1 MSAVA
6 KRIIIIVSILVGVLG
21 IVGGSVAVMMSKPSA
36 VVARSDRL
44 DTPTIRGVEKEGDD
58 YVLSFT
64 YIPDATGYMVCEYNP
79 DTNERHTQ
87 TYKGDD
93 VIYAGEYV
101 KVRITDFLFNTY
113 TEADYRDYTFTA
125 TAKYS
130 DQVFNSKESAAYVY
144 KNQLK
149 LQTPTIKTIDPHATS
164 MKWDSIEFATS
175 YNIYLQDE
183 DDSNN
188 NVYIN
193 TVETYVPYS
202 TIKQTFGQQ
211 ENYSLYVIAKN
222 LNVNLQGYVLDSEK
236 SDIGFYLPAGKLGDV
251 ALSYDKNTKSLSWDS
266 VVGATNYFVYLSTY
280 GTSAFASSTEN
291 PAMFNH
297 TNGKITFD
305 LSDVEYANYLGKVI
319 AYVEATTSNAYVESS
334 TSNQISYINQRKLA
348 GPTDISIAS
357 DDSYMQISWKP
368 SEDDAPYTTGYT
380 VWAYKYTAAQ
390 AENNEILAAPQNY
403 DVARSAGFDT
413 STTSVS
419 IQLDI
424 NLTGFYG
431 IAIVAKAPAGS
442 QYSNSDVVY
451 YENADGL
458 NFYDANKVLPA
469 PNGIVAAE
477 NEDGTIWVS
486 WNIVENARRY
496 LVKLE
501 SADGNG
507 TAEKIYAVTDTRE
520 EINRVNTRIPP
531 YLLDASDLIPGKYKI
546 SVRTESGVFLTSNQ
560 EYNTSVSYPE
570 GQDYVAYRTPF
581 DMSGVGLMFIPLTK
595 TLTWQEISGA
605 VSYDVYA
612 QTGAEDPIF
621 VGISNNTSFNMTA
634 FFEDYHNDTG
644 LYNIYIVAK
653 GAENAYRTPTKSST
667 VQYDFL
673 QKYQP
678 PTNLSVTDLGVNGRN
693 LEWQASVNAQT
704 STTYTIIVNDIVASS
719 NATGTSFDITNYL
732 SLGPNTVQ
740 IKANGDELRLDS
752 LFASVAF
759 DYYYTLTA
767 ISGNVN
773 VIASAQEYNYPIVSL
788 EFAQVKNALGYYV
801 TINGTHTSLYS
812 DVVVSGGFVTIT
824 LSAQDVSYLDAFAD
838 NEIVVTPHNQ
848 DEGGIGNEYILLPT
862 TNIGKAVTF
871 TNTYCLPAL
880 SAVEL
885 LTSTL
890 NTNIIS
896 KIANQTINIQ
906 FTPLNLVSA
915 NAEFTNVVPVQTYK
929 VNLYSSTLTLLA
941 SLNVDITTTER
952 ELDGSVIVN
961 IFDAF
966 VKENLTSLYAGDIYI
981 AVAACVDTPNEVLGL
996 MCACEDFI
1004 QINLGIG
1011 DFSNIQYAETRDGMI
1026 LSWDSVENATSYD
1039 VSVAGE
1045 TVPGI
1050 IAQDGDVQSF
1060 DLQTILYDKTT
1071 GAYNVT
1077 ITARYG
1083 AQTEVAVHEIT
1094 VVKKLFMHNVELIDN
1109 NTNLTIAQDA
1119 LPSTLY
1125 DGGLGAYVTA
1135 THLVLLF
1142 DNAEAAELL
1151 ATSASVLGDYTYKI
1165 VDLTGLTAVNNIY
1178 TISISEFN
1186 AVQTCYVYAFN
1197 NNNLASVSDYV
1208 VLDVGGAVQYSDPI
1222 LSLSTDEEDIVA
1234 EWRVEYLDNNGIS
1247 TPATYVLD
1255 ILNNDD
1261 SLVNNALLSN
1271 ISVLAY
1277 DNENTQ
1283 VNNGATI
1290 VVANGKLSLTIT
1302 DNSIRTIVLQIADMV
1317 AGNYL
1322 FKLQAVTQSRTYANS
1337 SNIVQAEIILA
1348 KVLQKPT
1355 TRFVPYDFDVT
1366 PNAYHDEY
1374 DTQDMQNVD
1383 IDIYAGHPF
1392 RIYVTN
1398 NTIDNQTLTS
1408 VALKVQ
1414 KNGVV
1419 EPVVENKT
1427 YLLKSNAYGYF
1438 IELDK
1443 LAMGIY
1449 TTGNYSLY
1457 LKYPTPN
1464 AIYYADSEY
1473 SLVRTL
1479 EITACEQDLSVSNV
1493 NFADGVTIGAD
1504 TGFEITWQNNALYP
1518 LDSVVSMRVYDF
1530 VGYTLGGTNT
1540 PIDTIYTNDT
1550 IANATTSVQYI
1561 IADNNKYV
1569 VEFEIQTSITSAD
1582 EITYGLTSYTNNVY
1596 NFVFLVNN
1604 NTKSFSYDSTND
1616 LLTITLDN
1624 KIALDSPVSITLNGL
1639 EFAITSCTLNTI
1651 SFANG
1656 ASVINVVQPSLGN
1669 DNTQVPPVDRL
1680 VNVVIYKNNQVVYD
1694 DAIQQFPVFVPQY
1707 AQGVQLINDTQL
1719 YWDSVQYIEG
1729 YVVHIS
1735 DGTNSYSYNASSNVV
1750 SMFDLVD
1757 IHGGVYDV
1765 YVETSPLAINNVFVV
1780 NGTQSPVSIEYLE
1793 PYNTVSNVTYQ
1804 ESLAGQAYDLT
1815 ANDADLQYNK
1825 TLSFTIDTTGTKSP
1839 VNPQDYA
1846 MFNIVFDGPQ
1856 YIVISAVSS
1865 VVYNQMVL
1873 SDQDVSSVV
1882 VFAVSGAQY
1891 SIDLTDILNNSMVGA
1906 YAVSVVL
1913 NHADIVAQD
1922 ANYKYRLYSKPSTR
1936 NLTNHKV
1943 MSIPT
1948 ANIWDYITI
1957 TPDNI
1962 VVVDDDAQNGTGMAK
1977 ATTSQADAL
1986 IVRIDTFNH
1995 KAFVLNQ
2002 AFDYATKLGL
2012 SLWVG
2017 DNSLGNVSINNTEG
2031 AAGSTSLIIDGTS
2044 YKAIVTLYLDENT
2057 DELGNYDYYYVP
2069 TLADLGAGADQV
2081 FTIDQNAHT
2090 ISREYTLNTYYAL
2103 ATPTFTINSTEPDY
2117 ANGVCDTNQN
2127 TITITNANPN
2137 SNTTYLVNIYENS
2150 LVGGYNSPLN
2160 FNRLNNSAHNVVID
2174 NAGVTGV
2181 IDINDVLSNMDLS
2194 YGKYWVSLVRL
2205 SDTYINNPRGDL
2217 YALSSFQ
2224 SEPIMFD
2231 YHYVLGNINDIEYSD
2246 EGQYTLSW
2254 TLLDVQDVT
2263 PVKYYVTMQDIQ
2275 GNNFTYWCVVA
2286 YDQGDYAITSS
2297 SSENELFSINGN
2309 KLIFYVDNYVRN
2321 TERGGTYYL
2330 VGNYSY
2336 FVVAT
2341 DDLGEV
2347 VNAGRPSPSTPSASN
2362 VISSAQAT
2370 GSFVY
2375 RTIYPL
2381 QYISATLN
2389 GNTLSWSAVDQ
2400 SGLELNTITHSWQY
2414 RLGNGN
2420 YVTLGNV
2427 EEEIT
2432 DGNITCST
2440 QILLD
2445 YTTRQQ
2451 YGDEIYI
2458 RLLINNETNFIRDT
2472 NGFNVNASDQPQLP
2486 GFASFVLDTNKA
2498 DGTVKYVFDNTV
2510 INNSTSG
2517 VAYYFDDL
2525 NNSVFEL
2532 GLDFEL
2538 TYNNQTITLPNK
2550 NGDIDLTAYY
2560 EMITTQYTQLSGN
2573 LNLIQLMNTTQ
2584 KEQFTHTVNGV
2595 TEFMPGA
2602 YKLRLKLYDRANPDE
2617 ERYLTTQT
2625 EQQDIYIVPRWEV
2638 ENVDISGP
2646 YITYYGDL
2654 TDENGVFSK
2663 RLNYQQSVNWANGD
2677 RNTTL
2682 SFDITN
2688 ANTDAQSLELTV
2700 WLLDY
2705 SSEYKANNYTLIVPG
2720 DRINRCKTFDLSEF
2734 ITNAQIWHIQLDITE
2749 IWQTV
2754 TLPREYFVGFY
2765 ISESK
2770 DSHNASIRRKSIS
2783 SSHNDELNELLGK
2796 NDETS
2801 RNYAIINYKHLPTV
2815 TLMNYFEYDK
2825 NENTII
2831 CWQEN
2836 KIGTDSFS
2844 YDLSI
2849 TEMEYTTSWGTVGKT
2864 YSAQKVRPEA
2874 IKINGV
2880 IYQSYQTS
2888 KILDLKDAAYYLIK
2902 VAVSDN
2908 TADSYY
2914 IGNNHDNDDAKA
2926 ESTSL
2931 YMYLDIYQKPID
2943 ADIVS
2948 LGTNDTTKTL
2958 AGSDRDDGLRVDA
2971 NKDDNSTTRAVVIV
2985 DEDTNPETQMLK
2997 ITFTQE
3003 SIASRAYRLIVE
3015 NSNGAVVSTYYV
3027 GRINNNSSLALY
3039 LYHNAEANGAYYT
3052 TADLNNN
3059 APIYIYGDSI
3069 GSIVKSGAVYNITIT
3084 GMTLTQLFGD
3094 AYNNGDD
3101 YILKISAFV
3110 PVYFHTINSQPYNN
3124 TSVGINPKINDHNGV
3139 NSRTFRYYIKFI
3151 APKIDSI
3158 ILEQKNL
3165 TTGEYEVVD
3174 NSTIRNDNGNYSY
3187 KLKFVLD
3194 KDYIGTSTDSKVVA
3208 IYLKDKTGLQNM
3220 YYQAYGACTTDNLG
3234 NPIVEVVIND
3244 TNVEGNYQK
3253 FRQLINNSLPAKLN
3267 FGVAM
3272 LPAGEWS
3279 NFGTEALNPKS
3290 NATSYNASNE
3300 LVKNKNINSMV
3311 QSEGKDLTINIQLPN
3326 VPLALY
3332 YNNKTEASATANIAK
3347 ASMVSNIYSNTLQ
3360 PYGAET
3366 KIAVDPY
3373 LGRNTDISQNNCTRS
3388 YLYDNQFTKSG
3399 NFKFYISVYNRN
3411 TNTLLG
3417 SESFDNFVDIVDLW
3431 NVNSYTSGTNN
3442 LYDKLYALCNQ
3453 GDALR
3458 LDVVLKYVGTT
3469 LGNASMWQDSE
3480 ATSINLDFY
3489 VRDPSVYKLSLT
3501 QDWSS
3506 TRQVSYGQK
3515 TDFLA
3520 PAVSISAIK
3529 DENTLQNATLYVK
3542 MYATYGTTTLND
3554 YLFEISL
3561 DTNNDLMSWILD
3573 KYALRRLNKTDSTQE
3588 NFIMHALIGITNE
3601 GTRWHID
3608 YTVKQTSG
3616 FVCSN
3621 YLTNTLVGDEKIV
3634 SGNLFSPQLK
3644 LNQPETSVSYSN
3656 TGGTLE
3662 TLEFDDKIGN
3672 GYYKAYRLYT
3682 NPIFKNINT
3691 SARYIEI
3698 VSIKDS
3704 ANNEKLNNT
3713 SLLVSLLKSTDA
3725 FAYTYTDST
3734 LNINNHE
3741 DFITNLKTAI
3751 NNAINDTAGV
3761 YTISYRYTYYGAGAN
3776 GDNSRVLPS
3785 AKIST
3790 PAQDD
3795 DETPLSFV
3803 YTNYQKVYQK
3813 YYVLLVENGV
3823 VKTENISENNDL
3835 KNLID
3840 AQGASLTGGTR
3851 EDNDGLFIVCDKPQT
3866 GYQVY
3871 ISQFDYKNGAHV
3883 YTSLGPETGTFDDAN
3898 AQEYAYYYIKFDPS
3912 QADCLDAEDNT
3923 ENSLFITGHYTN
3935 YLGFLQ
3941 GGNNEF
3947 CVVSQDVSN
3956 LNGVYTLY
3964 SINGSEMTAK
3974 HAAVTNISGNFQLDK
3989 KEYLKFNKVTGTP
4002 NASSINANN
4011 GETWENSE
4019 ITALDSTGKNA
4030 VNLNYYSTCSTCHG
4044 TGYEMR
4050 NDLPH
4055 EYVCTK
4061 YINVVTAGPVPV
4073 AGLYYFTCKYCGDQV
4088 NDKWGLVTDYS
4099 VGSTYQLGGCCE
4111 KRRGPCR
4118 NCGGTGHTNVESTFN
4133 YKALSSG
4140 NDFNTYDGQKIIS
4153 WIFDG
4158 DENSS
4163 CIKDAAGNITARKIK
4178 ILCQDITG
4186 ENAIVYNTK
4195 LIIGQTLPDVTLY
4208 TKYRFNVKVA
4218 YGSSTKTLAME
4229 YDNNSK
4235 LYSTLAKMQDGYA
4248 GNYTFSLEPKTGFES
4263 CFKNDIPQTDA
4274 SLLTWESE
4282 TRDNDKKEVTW
4293 KDFSNPHSLSIAL
4306 NNKAPLYV
4314 STNAD
4319 DVTQTNLGAYYS
4331 MVASRYGGTN
4341 DAGVF
4346 ARITQGE
4353 DKSNITDSIFPG
4365 MRLGINYD
4373 VDVVF
4378 VKWQV
4383 SWDFFGWS
4391 DSIGDENSC
4400 KMEGDET
4407 CYDGR
4412 DYNIDILYK
4421 NEIADDS
4428 NILKG
4433 YAISLKNYYNSSTTV
4448 ISSTINDILSQGE
4461 VKTVTYKIDLNL
4473 YDVKYAT
4480 GVMLNPGAK
4489 GIKIHSTFSDSISFD

>member
-6 KRIIIIVSILVGVLG
+6 KRIIIIVSILAGVLA

-64 YIPDATGYMVCEYNP
+64 YIPDAIGYMVCEYNP

-149 LQTPTIKTIDPHATS
+149 LQTPTIKDIDPSATS

-188 NVYIN
+188 DVYIN

-211 ENYSLYVIAKN
+211 ENYSLYVVAKN

-266 VVGATNYFVYLSTY
+266 VVGATNYLVYLSTH
-280 GTSAFASSTEN
+280 GTSAYASLN
-291 PAMFNH
+291 DNAALFNH
-297 TNGKITFD
+297 TNGKFTFD
-305 LSDVEYANYLGKVI
+305 LSEIECANYLGSVI
-319 AYVEATTSNAYVESS
+319 VYVEATTSNAYVEPS
-334 TSNQISYINQRKLA
+334 TSNKITYINQRKLE

-368 SEDDAPYTTGYT
+368 SVDAPYTTGYT

-390 AENNEILAAPQNY
+390 AQNNEILAAPQNY

-431 IAIVAKAPAGS
+431 IAIVAKAPKGS
-442 QYSNSDVVY
+442 QYSDSDVVY
-451 YENADGL
+451 YKNANDL

-469 PNGIVAAE
+469 PNGIVANE
-477 NEDGTIWVS
+477 NDDGTIWVS

-507 TAEKIYAVTDTRE
+507 TPEKIYAVTDTRE

-581 DMSGVGLMFIPLTK
+581 DMSGAGLVFIPATK
-595 TLTWQEISGA
+595 TLVWQEILGA

-612 QTGAEDPIF
+612 QTGAEDPTF
-621 VGISNNTSFNMTA
+621 VGVSNSTSFNMTT

-667 VQYDFL
+667 VQYDFV

-678 PTNLSVTDLGVNGRN
+678 PTNLSVTDLGLNSRT

-704 STTYTIIVNDIVASS
+704 STTYTIIVNDVVASS

-732 SLGPNTVQ
+732 SLGPNIVQ
-740 IKANGDELRLDS
+740 IKANGDDLRLDS
-752 LFASVAF
+752 AYASVAF

-773 VIASAQEYNYPIVSL
+773 VSASSQNYNYPSVAL

-801 TINGTHTSLYS
+801 TINGTHTNLYS
-812 DVVVSGGFVTIT
+812 DIAVSGGVVTIA
-824 LSAQDVSYLDAFAD
+824 LSAQDVSYLNAFAD

-848 DEGGIGNEYILLPT
+848 DEHGIGNEYVLLPS
-862 TNIGKAVTF
+862 TNIGKTVIF
-871 TNTYCLPAL
+871 TNTYYLPAL
-880 SAVEL
+880 ASVEL
-885 LTSTL
+885 LTNTL

-896 KIANQTINIQ
+896 KIVNQTINIQ

-929 VNLYSSTLTLLA
+929 VNIYNSTLELIA
-941 SLNVDITTTER
+941 SLDIDITTTER

-961 IFDAF
+961 IFDVF
-966 VKENLTSLYAGDIYI
+966 VKENLTSLYTGDIYI
-981 AVAACVDTPNEVLGL
+981 AVAACVDSPNDVVGL
-996 MCACEDFI
+996 LCACEDFI

-1011 DFSNIQYAETRDGMI
+1011 EFSNIQYNETQDGMI

-1050 IAQDGDVQSF
+1050 VAQDGDVQSL
-1060 DLQTILYDKTT
+1060 DLQTILHDKTI

-1083 AQTEVAVHEIT
+1083 AQSEVGVQSIT
-1094 VVKKLFMHNVELIDN
+1094 VVKKLFVHDIELIDN

-1125 DGGLGAYVTA
+1125 DGGLGTYVTA

-1142 DNAEAAELL
+1142 DNAEAADLL
-1151 ATSASVLGDYTYKI
+1151 ATSPALLSDYTYKI
-1165 VDLTGLTAVNNIY
+1165 VDLTSLTAVNNVY

-1197 NNNLASVSDYV
+1197 NNNLATVSDYV

-1222 LSLSTDEEDIVA
+1222 LSLSVYEEDILA
-1234 EWRVEYLDNNGIS
+1234 EWRVEYLDNNGVS

-1255 ILNNDD
+1255 ILKNDD

-1271 ISVLAY
+1271 IDLSMY

-1283 VNNGATI
+1283 VNAGATI
-1290 VVANGKLSLTIT
+1290 AVVNGKLSISISNNT
-1302 DNSIRTIVLQIADMV
+1302 IRTIVVQIANMA

-1322 FKLQAVTQSRTYANS
+1322 FKLQAVTQSRAYANS

-1366 PNAYHDEY
+1366 PSTYHDEY

-1383 IDIYAGHPF
+1383 IDIYAGYPF
-1392 RIYVTN
+1392 RVYVTN
-1398 NTIDNQTLTS
+1398 NTIDNLTLTS

-1419 EPVVENKT
+1419 VVEDKT
-1427 YLLKSNAYGYF
+1427 YLLKSNTYGNF

-1464 AIYYADSEY
+1464 AIYYADSDY
-1473 SLVRTL
+1473 TLVRTL
-1479 EITACEQDLSVSNV
+1479 EVTACEQDLSVSNV
-1493 NFADGVTIGAD
+1493 SFADGVTIGAD
-1504 TGFEITWQNNALYP
+1504 TGFEISWQNNMLYP
-1518 LDSVVSMRVYDF
+1518 LDSVVSMRIYDF
-1530 VGYTLGGTNT
+1530 AGYDMGGTNM
-1540 PIDTIYTNDT
+1540 PIDTVYANQI
-1550 IANATTSVQYI
+1550 IANTTTSIQYVI
-1561 IADNNKYV
+1561 SDDNQYV
-1569 VEFEIQTSITSAD
+1569 VEFEIQTNITSAD
-1582 EITYGLTSYTNNVY
+1582 ETTYGLTAYTNVAYSFVY
-1596 NFVFLVNN
+1596 LVNN
-1604 NTKSFSYDSTND
+1604 NTKAFSYDSVND
-1616 LLTITLDN
+1616 TLTITLDN
-1624 KIALDSPVSITLNGL
+1624 KIALDSPIAITLNGQ
-1639 EFAITSCTLNTI
+1639 EFATASSTLNTI
-1651 SFANG
+1651 TFANG
-1656 ASVINVVQPSLGN
+1656 ASVINAVQPGLGN
-1669 DNTQVPPVDRL
+1669 ANAQVPPVDRL
-1680 VNVVIYKNNQVVYD
+1680 VSVVIYKNNQVVYD
-1694 DAIQQFPVFVPQY
+1694 DSIQQFPVFVPQY
-1707 AQGVQLINDTQL
+1707 AQGVQLMNDTQL
-1719 YWDSVQYIEG
+1719 YWDSVQYVSG

-1735 DGTNSYSYNASSNVV
+1735 DGTNSYSYNVSSNVV
-1750 SMFDLVD
+1750 SMLDLVD
-1757 IHGGVYDV
+1757 IHGGVYYV
-1765 YVETSPLAINNVFVV
+1765 YVETAPLIINNIFVL
-1780 NGTQSPVSIEYLE
+1780 NGTQNPISIEYLE
-1793 PYNTVSNVTYQ
+1793 PYNTVSNVSYQ
-1804 ESLAGQAYDLT
+1804 ESLAGQIYDLT
-1815 ANDADLQYNK
+1815 ADDQDLQYNK
-1825 TLSFTIDTTGTKSP
+1825 TLSWTIDTTGTKSP
-1839 VNPQDYA
+1839 LNPQTYA
-1846 MFNIVFDGPQ
+1846 MFNIVFDGPE

-1865 VVYNQMVL
+1865 AVYNQMVL
-1873 SDQDVSSVV
+1873 DNQDVSSVV
-1882 VFAVSGAQY
+1882 VFAVNGAQY
-1891 SIDLTDILNNSMVGA
+1891 SIDLTDILNNSKVGP

-1913 NHADIVAQD
+1913 NHAQIVAQD
-1922 ANYKYRLYSKPSTR
+1922 ANYRYRLYSKPSTR
-1936 NLTNHKV
+1936 NITNHKV

-1948 ANIWDYITI
+1948 ANIWDYITV

-1962 VVVDDDAQNGTGMAK
+1962 VVVDDDVQNGTGMAK
-1977 ATTSQADAL
+1977 AIAGQADSL
-1986 IVRIDTFNH
+1986 IARIDTFNH
-1995 KAFVLNQ
+1995 KAFVLSQ
-2002 AFDYATKLGL
+2002 TFDYATKLSI
-2012 SLWVG
+2012 SLWTG
-2017 DNSLGNVSINNTEG
+2017 NNSLGNVSINNTQD
-2031 AAGSTSLIIDGTS
+2031 AAGSTSLIINGTS
-2044 YKAIVTLYLDENT
+2044 YRAIVTLYLDENT
-2057 DELGNYDYYYVP
+2057 DDLGNYDYYYVP
-2069 TLADLGAGADQV
+2069 TLADLGTGADEV

-2103 ATPTFTINSTEPDY
+2103 ATPTFTINSTEPNSV
-2117 ANGVCDTNQN
+2117 NGVSDANQN
-2127 TITITNANPN
+2127 TVAITNSN
-2137 SNTTYLVNIYENS
+2137 SNSDTTYLINIYENS
-2150 LVGGYNSPLN
+2150 LSGGFNSPQN
-2160 FNRLNNSAHNVVID
+2160 FNRLNNSANSVIIE
-2174 NAGVTGV
+2174 NTGV
-2181 IDINDVLSNMDLS
+2181 LGTVNLNYVLNDLNLP

-2224 SEPIMFD
+2224 SEPVMFD
-2231 YHYVLGNINDIEYSD
+2231 YHYVLGNINDVEYSD
-2246 EGQYTLSW
+2246 EDEYTLSW

-2286 YDQGDYAITSS
+2286 YDGSDYSITSS

-2347 VNAGRPSPSTPSASN
+2347 VNLGRPSPSTPSASN
-2362 VISSAQAT
+2362 VISSAETT
-2370 GSFVY
+2370 GNFVY
-2375 RTIYPL
+2375 KIVYPL
-2381 QYISATLN
+2381 QYTSATLN
-2389 GNTLSWSAVDQ
+2389 GNTLAWGAVDQ
-2400 SGLELNTITHSWQY
+2400 SGLALNTITHTWQY
-2414 RLGNGN
+2414 RLENGEF
-2420 YVTLGNV
+2420 VTLGNV
-2427 EEEIT
+2427 DEEI
-2432 DGNITCST
+2432 DNGNITCST

-2451 YGDEIYI
+2451 YGDAIYI
-2458 RLLINNETNFIRDT
+2458 RLLINNEINFLRDT
-2472 NGFNVNASDQPQLP
+2472 SGFNVNVSDQPQLP
-2486 GFASFVLDTNKA
+2486 GFTSFVLDTNKA
-2498 DGTVKYVFDNTV
+2498 DGTVKYVFDNAV
-2510 INNSTSG
+2510 INNSRSG
-2517 VAYYFDDL
+2517 EAYYLDDL
-2525 NNSVFEL
+2525 NNGVFEI

-2560 EMITTQYTQLSGN
+2560 EMITTQYIQLGGN

-2584 KEQFTHTVNGV
+2584 KAHFTHTVNGV

-2602 YKLRLKLYDRANPDE
+2602 YKLRLKLYDRANQNE
-2617 ERYLTTQT
+2617 AKYLTTQT
-2625 EQQDIYIVPRWEV
+2625 AQQDIFIVERWEV
-2638 ENVDISGP
+2638 ENVELAGP
-2646 YITYYGDL
+2646 YITYYADL

-2663 RLNYQQSVNWANGD
+2663 RLNNQKSISWVSD
-2677 RNTTL
+2677 RTTNL

-2688 ANTDAQSLELTV
+2688 PTLDAQSLELTV

-2720 DRINRCKTFDLSEF
+2720 DRINRCKTYDLSGF
-2734 ITNAQIWHIQLDITE
+2734 MTGDQTWHIQIDITE

-2765 ISESK
+2765 LGESQNN
-2770 DSHNASIRRKSIS
+2770 HNSSIRRKSIS

-2801 RNYAIINYKHLPTV
+2801 RNYAIINYKFLPTV
-2815 TLMNYFEYDK
+2815 TLMDYFEYDK
-2825 NENTII
+2825 NGNTIV
-2831 CWQEN
+2831 CWLEN

-2849 TEMEYTTSWGTVGKT
+2849 TEMEYTTSWTTVGRT
-2864 YSAQKVRPEA
+2864 YSVQKIRSET
-2874 IKINGV
+2874 IKLDGV
-2880 IYQSYQTS
+2880 IYQSYQTN
-2888 KILDLKDAAYYLIK
+2888 KIVDLKDAAYYLIK

-2914 IGNNHDNDDAKA
+2914 IGTNQAEDDAKA
-2926 ESTSL
+2926 ESERM
-2931 YMYLDIYQKPID
+2931 YMFLNIYQKPID
-2943 ADIVS
+2943 ANIVS

-2958 AGSDRDDGLRVDA
+2958 TGNDRDDGLRVES

-2985 DEDTNPETQMLK
+2985 DEDTDPETQMLK

-3003 SIASRAYRLIVE
+3003 SIASLAYRLIVE
-3015 NSNGAVVSTYYV
+3015 DSNGAVVSTYFV
-3027 GRINNNSSLALY
+3027 GRINNNTSLALY
-3039 LYHNAEANGAYYT
+3039 LYHNAEVQGAYYT

-3059 APIYIYGDSI
+3059 APIYIYGNSV
-3069 GSIVKSGAVYNITIT
+3069 GAIVKSGAVYNITIT
-3084 GMTLTQLFGD
+3084 GLTLNQLFGNN
-3094 AYNNGDD
+3094 YNNGAD
-3101 YILKISAFV
+3101 YVLKISAFV

-3124 TSVGINPKINDHNGV
+3124 TSVGINPKINNHNGI
-3139 NSRTFRYYIKFI
+3139 NSRTFRYYIKFVV
-3151 APKIDSI
+3151 PKIDNI

-3165 TTGEYEVVD
+3165 TTNTYEVVD

-3187 KLKFVLD
+3187 KLKFVID
-3194 KDYIGTSTDSKVVA
+3194 KNYIGTSTDSKIIA
-3208 IYLKDKTGLQNM
+3208 LYLAGQTKLEFM
-3220 YYQAYGACTTDNLG
+3220 YYQSYSSCALDASG
-3234 NPIVEVVIND
+3234 NPVVEVVVND
-3244 TNVEGNYQK
+3244 TNIEGIFQK
-3253 FRQLINNSLPAKLN
+3253 FRQLINNSLPSKLT
-3267 FGVAM
+3267 FGVVM
-3272 LPAGEWS
+3272 LPVGEWS
-3279 NFGTEALNPKS
+3279 NSSTDTLNPKS
-3290 NATSYNASNE
+3290 NATSYNDSNE

-3311 QSEGKDLTINIQLPN
+3311 QSEGKDITINIQLPN
-3326 VPLALY
+3326 VPLALH
-3332 YNNKTEASATANIAK
+3332 YNNKIEQSAAANIKK
-3347 ASMVSNIYSNTLQ
+3347 AATVNNVYSNVLQ

-3366 KIAVDPY
+3366 KVAVDPY
-3373 LGRNTDISQNNCTRS
+3373 LGRNTDVSQNNCTRA
-3388 YLYDNQFTKSG
+3388 YLYQNQFTKRN
-3399 NFKFYISVYNRN
+3399 NFKFYVTVYNRN
-3411 TNTLLG
+3411 TNDLLG
-3417 SESFDNFVDIVDLW
+3417 SFDNFVDVVDLLD
-3431 NVNSYTSGTNN
+3431 VSTYTSDTNN
-3442 LYDKLYALCNQ
+3442 LYGKLYALCPS
-3453 GDALR
+3453 GGALR
-3458 LDVVLKYVGTT
+3458 LDVVLKYVGTS
-3469 LGNASMWQDSE
+3469 LGNSSLWADSQ

-3489 VRDPSVYKLSLT
+3489 VRDPSVYKLLLT
-3501 QDWSS
+3501 QDWAS
-3506 TRQVSYGQK
+3506 THTITYGQK

-3520 PAVSISAIK
+3520 PMVSISATK
-3529 DENTLQNATLYVK
+3529 DDETLQNATLYVK
-3542 MYATYGTTTLND
+3542 MYATYGVAALD
-3554 YLFEISL
+3554 EYLFEISL

-3573 KYALRRLNKTDSTQE
+3573 KYTPRRLNKNDTTKE
-3588 NFIMHALIGITNE
+3588 NFLMYALIGTTNE
-3601 GTRWHID
+3601 GAKWHID

-3616 FVCSN
+3616 FICSN
-3621 YLTNTLVGDEKIV
+3621 YLTNTLVGDNKIV
-3634 SGNLFSPQLK
+3634 SSNAFSPQLK
-3644 LNQPETSVSYSN
+3644 LVQQETTVTYSN

-3662 TLEFDDKIGN
+3662 KLDYDDEIKF
-3672 GYYKAYRLYT
+3672 YKSYRLYT
-3682 NPIFKNINT
+3682 NPTFKNINT
-3691 SARYIEI
+3691 TARYLEI
-3698 VSIKDS
+3698 VSIKDG
-3704 ANNEKLNNT
+3704 NNVEKLNNT
-3713 SLLVSLLKSTDA
+3713 SLFISLLKQDDE

-3734 LNINNHE
+3734 ININNRD
-3741 DFITNLKTAI
+3741 DFVTNLKDTIDTAI
-3751 NNAINDTAGV
+3751 NKTAGV

-3776 GDNSRVLPS
+3776 GDSARVLPS
-3785 AKIST
+3785 AKMST

-3795 DETPLSFV
+3795 DEKPLNFV
-3803 YTNYQKVYQK
+3803 YTKYQKVYQK
-3813 YYVLLVENGV
+3813 YYVLSVENGV
-3823 VKTENISENNDL
+3823 VKTENLTQNTNLGTLINQAINNDPNQPL
-3835 KNLID
+3835 GSR
-3840 AQGASLTGGTR
+3840 QEGSTTS
-3851 EDNDGLFIVCDKPQT
+3851 DGLFIVSDQPQT

-3871 ISQFDYKNGAHV
+3871 ISQYDYASNKKV
-3883 YTSLGPETGTFDDAN
+3883 YTSLDLETRTFDNGSGQD
-3898 AQEYAYYYIKFDPS
+3898 YAYYYIQFDPTK
-3912 QADCLDAEDNT
+3912 ADCLDEYDN
-3923 ENSLFITGHYTN
+3923 EANNLFVTGHYTRHTG
-3935 YLGFLQ
+3935 YLQ

-3947 CVVSQDVSN
+3947 CVVSQDMAN
-3956 LNGVYTLY
+3956 LNGVYTVY
-3964 SINGSEMTAK
+3964 SINGSDITAK
-3974 HAAVTNISGNFQLDK
+3974 HAAVTNISGNFLLDK
-3989 KEYLKFNKVTGTP
+3989 NEYLKFAQASGTP
-4002 NASSINANN
+4002 NASYIDASN
-4011 GETWENSE
+4011 GETWENSL
-4019 ITALDSTGKNA
+4019 ITKLGPGGTNA
-4030 VNLNYYSTCSTCHG
+4030 VTLNFNQTCPVCHG

-4061 YINVVTAGPVPV
+4061 YINVLTSPAIVPIPIAGF
-4073 AGLYYFTCKYCGDQV
+4073 YYFTCKYCGDQV

-4099 VGSTYQLGGCCE
+4099 VGGTYELGGCCE
-4111 KRRGPCR
+4111 KRRGECH
-4118 NCGGTGHTNVESTFN
+4118 NCGGIGHTNTDSTYN
-4133 YKALSSG
+4133 YASLSNGG
-4140 NDFNTYDGQKIIS
+4140 NGLGMYDNYQIIS

-4158 DENSS
+4158 EPVVDDNGYVTE
-4163 CIKDAAGNITARKIK
+4163 RKIK
-4178 ILCQDITG
+4178 ILCQDTAG
-4186 ENAIVYNTK
+4186 ENAFVYNTK
-4195 LIIGQTLPDVTLY
+4195 LIIGQTLPEVNLY
-4208 TKYRFNVKVA
+4208 TKYRFNVKIT
-4218 YGSSTKTLAME
+4218 YGNSNKITTMAF
-4229 YDNNSK
+4229 DNNTK
-4235 LYSTLAKMQDGYA
+4235 YYLCNAKILN
-4248 GNYTFSLEPKTGFES
+4248 NYTGQYQFSLEPKTGFEG
-4263 CFKNDIPQTDA
+4263 CFKNDIDQTEA
-4274 SLLTWESE
+4274 SALTWTSTSREGR
-4282 TRDNDKKEVTW
+4282 TITW
-4293 KDFSNPHSLSIAL
+4293 EEKDFANSHVLSIEL
-4306 NNKAPLYV
+4306 NDKAPLYV
-4314 STNAD
+4314 AND
-4319 DVTQTNLGAYYS
+4319 YTQTNLSTYYD
-4331 MVASRYGGTN
+4331 MNASRYGGTN

-4346 ARITQGE
+4346 ARLTQGE
-4353 DKSNITDSIFPG
+4353 DKSNINDSIFPG

-4373 VDVVF
+4373 VKVVF
-4378 VKWQV
+4378 TKWEI
-4383 SWDFFGWS
+4383 SWDLFGWS
-4391 DSIGDENSC
+4391 GSFGDNNTC
-4400 KMEGDET
+4400 QMVGDET
-4407 CYDGR
+4407 CWDGSN
-4412 DYNIDILYK
+4412 Y
-4421 NEIADDS
+4421 DS
-4428 NILKG
+4428 NILYKDVINDEEHILQG
-4433 YAISLKNYYNSSTTV
+4433 YAISL
-4448 ISSTINDILSQGE
+4448 
-4461 VKTVTYKIDLNL
+4461 
-4473 YDVKYAT
+4473 
-4480 GVMLNPGAK
+4480 
-4489 GIKIHSTFSDSISFD
+4489 